1 MARTVPKLL
10 SAELNGLD
18 AELVEVEADIN
29 VGLHAFNIIGLGDK
43 AVSEAKERVNS
54 ALKNSDITLNIG
66 NKHENKNNA
75 GKFCVVSFLSV
86 LIRQNPCP
94 ARAPARFGLR
104 LPASARHWQAGS
116 ESGRSQWQA
125 GVLIRVVRFNALNEQ
140 RKDSALHRLQ
150 SADGIR

>member
-1 MARTVPKLL
+1 MKQKTAQYFP
-10 SAELNGLD
+10 
-18 AELVEVEADIN
+18 
-29 VGLHAFNIIGLGDK
+29 
-43 AVSEAKERVNS
+43 
-54 ALKNSDITLNIG
+54 AL
-66 NKHENKNNA
+66 
-75 GKFCVVSFLSV
+75 FF
-86 LIRQNPCP
+86 IRINPCLRQAGVSKSLP

-150 SADGIR
+150 SAGDIR